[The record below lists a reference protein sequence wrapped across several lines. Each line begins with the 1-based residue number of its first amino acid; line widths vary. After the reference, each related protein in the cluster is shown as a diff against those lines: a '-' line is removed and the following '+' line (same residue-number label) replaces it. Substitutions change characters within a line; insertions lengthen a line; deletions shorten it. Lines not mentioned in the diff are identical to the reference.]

1 MKQYQDAIE
10 QGVQFLEQHNAL
22 LESLVLSKQ
31 NAENNVYTDNSTET
45 ITDGTEY
52 ASQGINQP
60 SSEQPA

>member
-10 QGVQFLEQHNAL
+10 QGVQLLEQHNAL

-31 NAENNVYTDNSTET
+31 NVGNNVYTDNSTET

-52 ASQGINQP
+52 TSQGINQP

>member
-31 NAENNVYTDNSTET
+31 NAGNNVYTDNSTET

-52 ASQGINQP
+52 TSQRINQP

>member
-10 QGVQFLEQHNAL
+10 QGVQLLEQHNAL

-31 NAENNVYTDNSTET
+31 NAGNNVYTDNSTET

-52 ASQGINQP
+52 TSQGINQP

>member
-10 QGVQFLEQHNAL
+10 QGVQLLEQHNAL

-31 NAENNVYTDNSTET
+31 NVGNNVYTDNSTET

-52 ASQGINQP
+52 TSQGINQS

>member
-10 QGVQFLEQHNAL
+10 QGVQLLEQHNAL

-31 NAENNVYTDNSTET
+31 NAGNNVYTDNSTET

>member
-10 QGVQFLEQHNAL
+10 QGVQLLEQHNAL

-31 NAENNVYTDNSTET
+31 NVGNNVYTDNSTET

-60 SSEQPA
+60 SSEQLA

>member
-10 QGVQFLEQHNAL
+10 QGIQLLEQHNAL

-31 NAENNVYTDNSTET
+31 NAGNNVYTDNSTET

-52 ASQGINQP
+52 TSQGINQP
-60 SSEQPA
+60 SSEQLA

>member
-10 QGVQFLEQHNAL
+10 QGVQLLEQHNAL

-31 NAENNVYTDNSTET
+31 NAGNNVYTDNSTET

-52 ASQGINQP
+52 ASQRINQP

>member
-10 QGVQFLEQHNAL
+10 QGIQLLEQHNAL

-31 NAENNVYTDNSTET
+31 NAGNNVYTDNSTET

-52 ASQGINQP
+52 ASQRINQP

>member
-10 QGVQFLEQHNAL
+10 QGIQLLEQHNAL

-31 NAENNVYTDNSTET
+31 NAGNNVYTDNSTEA

-52 ASQGINQP
+52 TSQGINQP

>member
-10 QGVQFLEQHNAL
+10 QGIQLLEQHNAL
-22 LESLVLSKQ
+22 LKSLVLSKQ
-31 NAENNVYTDNSTET
+31 NAGNNVYTDNSTET

-60 SSEQPA
+60 SSEQLA

>member
-10 QGVQFLEQHNAL
+10 QGSQALGQYDAL
-22 LESLVLSKQ
+22 LQSLILSKQ
-31 NAENNVYTDNSTET
+31 NAGNNVYTDNSTET

-60 SSEQPA
+60 SSEQLA

>member
-10 QGVQFLEQHNAL
+10 QGSQALGQYDAL
-22 LESLVLSKQ
+22 LQSLLLSKQ
-31 NAENNVYTDNSTET
+31 NVGNNVYTDNSTET

-60 SSEQPA
+60 SSEQLA

>member
-10 QGVQFLEQHNAL
+10 QGVQLLDQHNAL

-31 NAENNVYTDNSTET
+31 NAGNNVYTDNSTET

>member
-10 QGVQFLEQHNAL
+10 QGIQLLEQHNAL

-31 NAENNVYTDNSTET
+31 NAGNNVYTDNSTET

>member
-10 QGVQFLEQHNAL
+10 QGIQLLEQHNAL

-31 NAENNVYTDNSTET
+31 NAGNNVYTDNSTET

-52 ASQGINQP
+52 ASQGIDQP

>member
-31 NAENNVYTDNSTET
+31 NAGNNVYTDNSTET

-60 SSEQPA
+60 SSEQLA

>member
-31 NAENNVYTDNSTET
+31 NAGNNVYTDNSTET

>member
-10 QGVQFLEQHNAL
+10 QGVQLLEQHNAL

-31 NAENNVYTDNSTET
+31 NAGNNVYTDNSTET

-60 SSEQPA
+60 SSEQLA

>member
-10 QGVQFLEQHNAL
+10 QGSQALGQYDAL
-22 LESLVLSKQ
+22 LQSLLFSKQ
-31 NAENNVYTDNSTET
+31 NAGNNVYTDNSTET

-60 SSEQPA
+60 SSEQLA